1 MAPKTRLLHER
12 LAAVVS
18 QLRHGEMIYVAD
30 AGSGTSS
37 ASLVPLSP
45 QVETIDLGI
54 APGLPSVGD
63 LLSVLCEVGDFEA
76 AIVTEDM
83 VTANPEAR
91 KFVSELVGEENVHEL
106 RYLPEFYNL
115 RDRVKVFVQ
124 TGDYSVHGNVVLVAG
139 YPSPPIPLNWL
150 TSPTWFEDLP
160 AAPPSTDPGS
170 PEA

>member
-1 MAPKTRLLHER
+1 MAPKVRLLHER

-18 QLRHGEMIYVAD
+18 QLRHGEMVYIAD
-30 AGSGTSS
+30 AGSGTSA

-63 LLSVLCEVGDFEA
+63 LLSVLCEAGDFEA

-83 VTANPEAR
+83 IRTNPEGR
-91 KFVSELVGEENVHEL
+91 KLVSELVGEENVHEL
-106 RYLPEFYNL
+106 RYLPEFYQL

-124 TGDYSVHGNVVLVAG
+124 TGDYSVHANTILVAG
-139 YPSPPIPLNWL
+139 YPSPPIPLKWL
-150 TSPTWFEDLP
+150 TSPTWLLELSDGQ
-160 AAPPSTDPGS
+160 APDSTA
-170 PEA
+170 PEV

>member
-54 APGLPSVGD
+54 APGLPSVGGD
-63 LLSVLCEVGDFEA
+63 LLSVLCEVGGDFEA

-91 KFVSELVGEENVHEL
+91 KFVSALVGRRTSTNCG
-106 RYLPEFYNL
+106 
-115 RDRVKVFVQ
+115 
-124 TGDYSVHGNVVLVAG
+124 T
-139 YPSPPIPLNWL
+139 YPSST
-150 TSPTWFEDLP
+150 TSAT
-160 AAPPSTDPGS
+160 G
-170 PEA
+170 

>member
-91 KFVSELVGEENVHEL
+91 KFVSALVGRRTSTNCG
-106 RYLPEFYNL
+106 
-115 RDRVKVFVQ
+115 
-124 TGDYSVHGNVVLVAG
+124 T
-139 YPSPPIPLNWL
+139 YPSST
-150 TSPTWFEDLP
+150 TSAT
-160 AAPPSTDPGS
+160 G
-170 PEA
+170 